1 MWAWIGKNK
10 DLVQSILWGFWL
22 AGGATFTLIM
32 TNLDDRYIR
41 FEEAAERM
49 KGMWVPAGQFNRYK
63 EQLAAHLAS
72 DAIHSENEIS
82 RHEFESYKNTTESRV
97 GRLEELMI
105 RVDDKL
111 DRLIEM
117 QLQERTARLSGNDA

>member
-1 MWAWIGKNK
+1 MTKWLASNK
-10 DLVQSILWGFWL
+10 ELIQSIMWGFWL
-22 AGGATFTLIM
+22 IGGVMVTLVMSNID
-32 TNLDDRYIR
+32 NRYIR
-41 FEEAAERM
+41 FDEAAERM

-72 DAIHSENEIS
+72 DALHSENEIS

-117 QLQERTARLSGNDA
+117 QLKEITDR